1 MDAILTFFNTIFE
14 FLRDTFGQNIVFSVG
29 LLLITGYFL
38 AKMTAKIKL
47 PPIGGYILAGLLLG
61 ESMIGLGL
69 VPHGSQMSFSIITEV
84 AIGILA
90 VAIGSELS
98 FKKLKRTGLKTIIIT
113 LSMIVVTFI
122 MVFTAV
128 FIFTKEP
135 LLSLLLGLIA
145 CTTAPSVTLNVIKTL
160 RVRGVFV
167 DYVYGIVSISDAFM
181 FLLFGLVIG
190 VTTELVALGDERLTL
205 LTALIPVAKI
215 LTSISLG
222 IIIGFILNLIL
233 SKLKKLNEMLIVSLG
248 MILLSTAIAISFELS
263 FILTNLFL
271 GITLI
276 NFESKNDK
284 IFRVR
289 VMYPF
294 MPPIYSLFFAIAGIS
309 LDLRILGNIEVIII
323 MLLYIIIRAL
333 GKYAGVFIGSAI
345 VKTDRRLGKY
355 LGLCT
360 LSQAGIAIGFTMV
373 LESTPVLMG
382 SYSGIIIKIINI
394 ILISVFVN
402 QLLGKFLSRIAVVR
416 AVNIEEEE
424 LGL

>member
-1 MDAILTFFNTIFE
+1 MDAILSFFNTIFE
-14 FLRDTFGQNIVFSVG
+14 FLRNTFGQNIVFSVG

-38 AKMTAKIKL
+38 AKLTAKINL

-61 ESMIGLGL
+61 ESIIGLGL
-69 VPHGSQMSFSIITEV
+69 VRHGSEMSFSIITEV

-98 FKKLKRTGLKTIIIT
+98 FKKLKRTGIKTIIIT
-113 LSMIVVTFI
+113 LSMIIVTFTVI
-122 MVFTAV
+122 FTAV
-128 FIFTKEP
+128 LIFSGEP
-135 LLSLLLGLIA
+135 LLSLFLGLIA

-181 FLLFGLVIG
+181 FLLFGLVVG
-190 VTTELVALGDERLTL
+190 FTTEIIALDGGRITL
-205 LTALIPVAKI
+205 IEALIPVVKI

-222 IIIGFILNLIL
+222 IIIGFVLNWIL
-233 SKLKKLNEMLIVSLG
+233 SKLKKLNEILIVSLG

-309 LDLRILGNIEVIII
+309 LDLRILSDINVIII
-323 MLLYIIIRAL
+323 ILLYIIIRAL
-333 GKYAGVFIGSAI
+333 GKYGGVFLGSII
-345 VKTDRRLGKY
+345 VKTDFRLGKY

-360 LSQAGIAIGFTMV
+360 LSQAGIAIAFTMV
-373 LESTPVLMG
+373 LENTPILMG

-394 ILISVFVN
+394 ILISVFIN
-402 QLLGKFLSRIAVVR
+402 QLLGKLLSRIAVVR

-424 LGL
+424 IEL